1 VEYVDSSLR
10 NDTIKMVLTQSF
22 FNNVQENLTD
32 QLFDKIGGTGFN
44 DTINCTIGIE
54 NLIDF
59 EFNITNKEIVS
70 IHLDPNT
77 TLVKLYDDRLAFG
90 VSNFTAAAG
99 FSYMYVSDPPIFA
112 DIGDFDMDIASTNFS
127 LDFN

>member
-1 VEYVDSSLR
+1 
-10 NDTIKMVLTQSF
+10 MVLTQSF

-70 IHLDPNT
+70 IHLDPTT
-77 TLVKLYDDRLAFG
+77 TLVKLYDDRLAFA

>member
-1 VEYVDSSLR
+1 
-10 NDTIKMVLTQSF
+10 M
-22 FNNVQENLTD
+22 QENITN

-70 IHLDPNT
+70 IH
-77 TLVKLYDDRLAFG
+77 
-90 VSNFTAAAG
+90 
-99 FSYMYVSDPPIFA
+99 SDQ
-112 DIGDFDMDIASTNFS
+112 IASYRQTAKEDPKDGDQNDAVQGDATN
-127 LDFN
+127 LDSNEDKQLVEPTKPAKLKE